1 VSAGARGGGAPARA
15 DLAFHEETSLGRA
28 YDSRLIRRFLPY
40 LAPHARL
47 FGIALLLL
55 LPIAGLSVV
64 QPLLLKR
71 AVDRGFAPG
80 GESVLAMVALAFLV
94 VLVLEGLVR
103 FGHAYLLALG
113 GQRST
118 AEFRGRVFRH
128 IQSLSLGYFDR
139 TPIGR
144 ILTRATSDVENV
156 NEAFSMGLTAV
167 GDIVSLV
174 AILVMMIVLDAK
186 LALVM
191 IATMPPLVLVVEAFR
206 RRARV
211 AFREIRAKIARINAT
226 LSEQVQG
233 IAVVQAFGR
242 EERCAREFDEVNAS
256 FRDANRRAIRYDV
269 GIYAFVDAFGDVVV
283 AGLLLY
289 AALSLGHDPPSA
301 GVMVAFLELVRRFF
315 MPVRE
320 LSNKYTVLQSAM
332 ASLERIFELLDVPDV
347 ERSGPAA
354 AEASPGAAPARDAAA
369 PAPGGEAIAFEHV
382 DFSYARGEQ
391 VLHDLSIAVRRG
403 EKVALVG
410 ATGAGKSTVLQLVQR
425 LYEPQ
430 AGMVRVGGL
439 DVRLQDHG
447 ALRRRFAVVA
457 QDVFLFAGDI
467 AANVA
472 VGEDRPDAA
481 RVLAALEQVGALP
494 LVRARGGVGARVD
507 ERGANF
513 SAGERQLLAFARAL
527 YRDPEILI
535 LDEATASVDTETE
548 ALLQAAVE
556 KILEGRT
563 ALIVAHRLSTIRNA
577 DRIVVLHRGHL
588 VEQGPHA
595 ELLAKG
601 GIYAKL
607 HALQF
612 G

>member
-1 VSAGARGGGAPARA
+1 VSTAARGGGAPARA
-15 DLAFHEETSLGRA
+15 DLAFHEEASLGRA
-28 YDSRLIRRFLPY
+28 YDGRLVRRFLPF

-47 FGIALLLL
+47 FVTSLLLL
-55 LPIAGLSVV
+55 VPVAALSVV
-64 QPLLLKR
+64 QPLLLKH

-80 GESVLAMVALAFLV
+80 GESVLAAVAAGFLV
-94 VLVLEGLVR
+94 VLLVEGAVR
-103 FGHAYLLALG
+103 FGHAVLLALG

-118 AEFRGRVFRH
+118 AGFRGHVFRH

-167 GDIVSLV
+167 GDVVSLV
-174 AILVMMIVLDAK
+174 AILVMMLVLDAE

-191 IATMPPLVLVVEAFR
+191 LATLPPLVLVIEAFR

-242 EERCAREFDEVNAS
+242 EERCASEFDEVNAS

-283 AGLLLY
+283 AGVLLY
-289 AALSLGHDPPSA
+289 AAYSLADDPPSA
-301 GVMVAFLELVRRFF
+301 GVMIAFLELVRRFF

-332 ASLERIFELLDVPDV
+332 ASLERIFELLDVSEV
-347 ERSGPAA
+347 ERPTGGVVAEVPPAA
-354 AEASPGAAPARDAAA
+354 VPREEPARPD
-369 PAPGGEAIAFEHV
+369 EAIAFEHV
-382 DFSYARGEQ
+382 DFAYARGEQ
-391 VLHDLSIAVRRG
+391 VLHDLSITVRRG

-410 ATGAGKSTVLQLVQR
+410 ATGAGKTTVLQLVQR

-430 AGMVRVGGL
+430 KGTVRIGGV
-439 DVRLQDHG
+439 DARAQEHG

-457 QDVFLFAGDI
+457 QDVFLFAGDV

-472 VGEDRPDAA
+472 VGEERADEA
-481 RVLAALEQVGALP
+481 RVERALAQVGALP
-494 LVRARGGVGARVD
+494 LVRARGGLGAKVD

-513 SAGERQLLAFARAL
+513 SAGERQLFAFARAL

-548 ALLQAAVE
+548 ALLQRAVE
-556 KILEGRT
+556 KVLEGRT
-563 ALIVAHRLSTIRNA
+563 ALVVAHRLSTIRNA
-577 DRIVVLHRGHL
+577 DRIVVLHRGRV
-588 VEQGPHA
+588 VEQGTHA
-595 ELLAKG
+595 ELLAREG
-601 GIYAKL
+601 VYAKL

-612 G
+612 A